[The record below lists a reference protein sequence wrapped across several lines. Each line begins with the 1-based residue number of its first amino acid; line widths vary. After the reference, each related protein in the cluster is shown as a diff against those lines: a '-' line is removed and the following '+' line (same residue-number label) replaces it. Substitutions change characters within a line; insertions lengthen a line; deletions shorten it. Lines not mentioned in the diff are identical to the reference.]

1 MNYELIK
8 TIATDW
14 SIIRYYKL
22 PDDRKFTVKWSY
34 SEEKCDFNVSPYL
47 YFINTVHVTQTACYV
62 VVVTYRKTGTFFTF
76 DVLDEDMVT
85 IRGKHCKGNL
95 MYTQIYKEMRGL

>member
-1 MNYELIK
+1 MNYELIR

-22 PDDRKFTVKWSY
+22 PDDRKFTVNWSY
-34 SEEKCDFNVSPYL
+34 SEEKYDFNTTP
-47 YFINTVHVTQTACYV
+47 FTCHKNIIHVTQTAYYA
-62 VVVTYRKTGTFFTF
+62 VVVTYRQTGTFFTF

-85 IRGKHCKGNL
+85 IRGKHCKGSL
-95 MYTQIYKEMRGL
+95 MYNQIYKEMRGL